1 VEVVKF
7 TNPRQHI
14 FDLATRLNFRD
25 HRKIVVIDSKIGYT
39 GGMNINNHYF
49 KEWRDTHMRLTGNA
63 VATLQ
68 YIFLDAWMTGGGKID
83 RPLMHYF
90 PQALPQGESA
100 KLIKEKDPDLRQDDQ
115 KERQNDHIER
125 QEVKAE
131 HQERQDGSQSSE
143 VMLNSFQ
150 HLEINSVHPVLHD
163 KLVHIVPDEPS
174 RVYPIL
180 QFSYE
185 WILLH
190 AKKYIWLQTPYFV
203 PTEPVLH
210 AIKAAALSGVDVRLM
225 LPKRADNI
233 FMRPANKAYY
243 AEALDAGVKVYL
255 RKEFIHA
262 KTFVCDDYV
271 TSIGTAN
278 LDYRSFDI
286 DYEVNSYIFDEE
298 TAIYYKNIFLKDM
311 EDCTELTAEEWSR
324 RPYYK
329 TFIDSFFRLFAP
341 LM

>member
-1 VEVVKF
+1 MKQEG
-7 TNPRQHI
+7 RQ
-14 FDLATRLNFRD
+14 
-25 HRKIVVIDSKIGYT
+25 
-39 GGMNINNHYF
+39 
-49 KEWRDTHMRLTGNA
+49 E
-63 VATLQ
+63 
-68 YIFLDAWMTGGGKID
+68 
-83 RPLMHYF
+83 
-90 PQALPQGESA
+90 
-100 KLIKEKDPDLRQDDQ
+100 DP
-115 KERQNDHIER
+115 KERQE
-125 QEVKAE
+125 
-131 HQERQDGSQSSE
+131 GSPSSE

-210 AIKAAALSGVDVRLM
+210 AIKAAALCGVDVRLM

-329 TFIDSFFRLFAP
+329 TLIDSFFRLFAP